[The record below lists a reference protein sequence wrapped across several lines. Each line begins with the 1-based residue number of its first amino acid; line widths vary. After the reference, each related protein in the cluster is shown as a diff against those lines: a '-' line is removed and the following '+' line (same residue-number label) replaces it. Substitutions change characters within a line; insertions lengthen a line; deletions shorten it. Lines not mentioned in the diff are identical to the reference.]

1 MAAPMQVH
9 SNFCNS
15 LFSLLK
21 KSPAVNQGSTE
32 CILAVLDGSLLVWD
46 NFNSVLRVSTCNLL
60 TKQDTSQQQQS
71 SVQQQHSTA
80 SENNVI
86 GANDS
91 PRQKQQQE
99 VIQVVLLLKITC

>member
-60 TKQDTSQQQQS
+60 TKQDTSQQQS

>member
-1 MAAPMQVH
+1 MQVH

-60 TKQDTSQQQQS
+60 TKQDTSQQQS

>member
-1 MAAPMQVH
+1 MQVH

-60 TKQDTSQQQQS
+60 TKQDTSQQS